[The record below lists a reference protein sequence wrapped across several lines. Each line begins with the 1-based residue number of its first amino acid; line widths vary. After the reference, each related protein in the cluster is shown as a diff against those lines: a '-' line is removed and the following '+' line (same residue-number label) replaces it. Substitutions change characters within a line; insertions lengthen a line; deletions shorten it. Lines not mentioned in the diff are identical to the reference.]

1 MKAIFFASE
10 AIRWSVIK
18 VLNLS
23 IYSNP
28 MILPLCYW
36 HNYLVVG
43 LRVIQFTRRN
53 HSAESNAL
61 LVEFIERL
69 GSVKFGNR
77 TQSKSPPKILAI
89 EPSRTL
95 IEFDT
100 VRWSKLTIRLKVG
113 RYTGKL
119 RVLCWMFP
127 FPSSSLLSYEGKS
140 FSFSST
146 LKHKTQRNPI
156 KAGRVRTTCPTVF

>member
-1 MKAIFFASE
+1 MPANQTREPWASFPASVSLTHLSFLNSSGSWNSKVDNLSESWKPFFFVSE
-10 AIRWSVIK
+10 AIRWSVIR

-28 MILPLCYW
+28 MILPPCYW

-53 HSAESNAL
+53 HSAKSNAL
-61 LVEFIERL
+61 LVELIERL

-77 TQSKSPPKILAI
+77 TQSKSHQKILAI

-100 VRWSKLTIRLKVG
+100 VRWSKFSIRLKVG
-113 RYTGKL
+113 RYTGK
-119 RVLCWMFP
+119 
-127 FPSSSLLSYEGKS
+127 
-140 FSFSST
+140 
-146 LKHKTQRNPI
+146 
-156 KAGRVRTTCPTVF
+156 